1 MEAAPTPLQGS
12 SATLH
17 RAKAAASGMEA
28 ATVMPRVIVA
38 QPPTVI
44 VNPASAIT
52 LNTRNIRRT
61 WRRQPDIE
69 RI

>member
-38 QPPTVI
+38 QLSWSRKPGQVAKREFRP
-44 VNPASAIT
+44 
-52 LNTRNIRRT
+52 
-61 WRRQPDIE
+61 
-69 RI
+69 